1 MFLKLLI
8 DKYFWVCMYTHYQ
21 DYKLFPVVEICK
33 GFINIKG

>member
-8 DKYFWVCMYTHYQ
+8 AKCFWVCMYTHYQ
-21 DYKLFPVVEICK
+21 DYQLFPVVEIYK